1 MLRRPPRSTR
11 TDTLFPYTT
20 LFRSI
25 DVARLGDRLDH
36 GKPSVTLTLPAVE
49 NAVAQSIV
57 AWTVDSVVGA
67 HHAVI
72 EPGEGDCHLEG
83 GARGVLAAN
92 RLVEHR
98 AVGVGDEGL
107 PRLRGEPADKGV
119 GVKAGRRGQRQ
130 DVAVQIGRAH
140 V

>member
-49 NAVAQSIV
+49 NAVAPSIL

-72 EPGEGDCHLEG
+72 EPGERDCHLEG
-83 GARGVLAAN
+83 GARGV
-92 RLVEHR
+92 
-98 AVGVGDEGL
+98 
-107 PRLRGEPADKGV
+107 
-119 GVKAGRRGQRQ
+119 
-130 DVAVQIGRAH
+130 QIGRATGRERVCQYVSISLVGVSLNKKH
-140 V
+140 NQRVHMKKTSK